1 METASLL
8 SEGLSYALI
17 GMGVV
22 FLALIFLFVFMK
34 AFVYLM
40 HIPGSKKGIKSGGLI
55 VSSVSGNLPISG
67 EILAAISL
75 AIHQSREEFHDLE
88 ETIIT
93 MNRITKPYSPWSS
106 KIHSIRKSAR

>member
-1 METASLL
+1 MENASVIT
-8 SEGLSYALI
+8 EGLSYALI

-22 FLALIFLFVFMK
+22 FLGLIFLFIFMK
-34 AFVYLM
+34 VFVYFFVTS
-40 HIPGSKKGIKSGGLI
+40 GSKKSIKTGGLI
-55 VSSVSGNLPISG
+55 IRDVSGNAPMSG

-106 KIHSIRKSAR
+106 KIHSIRKPAR